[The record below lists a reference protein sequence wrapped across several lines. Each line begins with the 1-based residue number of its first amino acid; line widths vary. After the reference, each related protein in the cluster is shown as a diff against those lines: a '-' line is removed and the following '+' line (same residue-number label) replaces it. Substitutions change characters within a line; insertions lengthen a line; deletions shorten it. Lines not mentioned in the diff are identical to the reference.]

1 MILFKSLNAEKR
13 DKDQGGCQKYQNMR
27 DVIYENKLYKK
38 AVHKRYKIFI
48 NAHE

>member
-38 AVHKRYKIFI
+38 QFTKDRKFL
-48 NAHE
+48 